1 MYLEERYARMS
12 AQGDQLLR
20 GGCESEIMDASSSR
34 TTRQVDQVPHADPV
48 GDFPQFRAAGREE
61 AAHQTIAAELFHPV
75 LPALGAKTQP
85 VEDPGQLFR
94 DRGFSLAKESARI
107 FDQI

>member
-1 MYLEERYARMS
+1 M
-12 AQGDQLLR
+12 
-20 GGCESEIMDASSSR
+20 IVSSDR

-75 LPALGAKTQP
+75 PPALGAQTQP
-85 VEDPGQLFR
+85 LEDPGQLLR

-107 FDQI
+107 FDQL